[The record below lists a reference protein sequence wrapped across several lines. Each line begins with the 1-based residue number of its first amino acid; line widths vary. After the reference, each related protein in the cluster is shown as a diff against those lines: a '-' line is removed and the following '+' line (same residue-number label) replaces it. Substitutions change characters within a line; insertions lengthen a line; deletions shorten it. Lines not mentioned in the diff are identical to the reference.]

1 MLLCLRTVEDLRR
14 PVLTLRVTSFRS
26 LTAARSWSGLG
37 FTDIFVELLK
47 TGYWFCKPLSGF
59 QFDFVYVTIQCVE
72 VIFYTTGHMLIKH
85 HWEIGK
91 TMAEWIRVICHY
103 FSLDW
108 HKSFNFRHFDDVLFN
123 IRIHLWHFFFFFFF
137 YISSFL
143 SVLFFA
149 SFFFCCLSS
158 CIRRKKKLSKAL
170 VYYCFLV
177 FRRIG
182 EYISLH
188 LFYTLFIDAVNDVML
203 LWLAI
208 PSPPPPP
215 TPPLSLSASDCRF
228 VQNEGKGS
236 QRLWKIAV

>member
-123 IRIHLWHFFFFFFF
+123 IRIHLWHFYF
-137 YISSFL
+137 I
-143 SVLFFA
+143 LFFTSA
-149 SFFFCCLSS
+149 PSCLSS
-158 CIRRKKKLSKAL
+158 SLLPSSFVVYLLASEEKKKLSKAL

-188 LFYTLFIDAVNDVML
+188 LCYTLFIDAVNDVML

-215 TPPLSLSASDCRF
+215 HPPLSLSASDCRF

>member
-158 CIRRKKKLSKAL
+158 CIRRKEKIVESARVLLFPCVSSHWWIHFPTSVLHVIYRCSQWRHATL
-170 VYYCFLV
+170 
-177 FRRIG
+177 IG
-182 EYISLH
+182 HPFS
-188 LFYTLFIDAVNDVML
+188 
-203 LWLAI
+203 
-208 PSPPPPP
+208 SPPPPP
-215 TPPLSLSASDCRF
+215 PSLSLCL
-228 VQNEGKGS
+228 
-236 QRLWKIAV
+236 RLPLCSKRG